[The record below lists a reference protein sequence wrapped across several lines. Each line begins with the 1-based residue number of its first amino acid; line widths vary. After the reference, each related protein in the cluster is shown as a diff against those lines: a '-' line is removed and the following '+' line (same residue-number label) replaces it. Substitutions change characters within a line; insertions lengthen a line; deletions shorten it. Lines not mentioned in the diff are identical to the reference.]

1 MRRGQ
6 TIINEEVTFDDSQ
19 QLVSTT
25 DLRGV
30 TTYANDAF
38 CNVSGFS
45 REELVGKNHN
55 IVRHPDMPKA
65 AFKELWDKL
74 KDGHSWR
81 GIVKNRCK
89 DGRYY
94 WVDAFVTPIFEHG
107 QLVGYQSVRVRP
119 SHDLKLRAQ
128 KLYDAIN
135 QGKQIW
141 HWSEQY
147 GLRRMASLFVILAGL
162 ISSTWLFGWVSALIM
177 LSTLIALLIIY
188 YEELVVTPHAL
199 QEQKSQ
205 FDSVSRY
212 VYDGHRAF
220 SIAKFNQGMLQ
231 AKLRTVLGRMKD
243 STFTFKDIATGL
255 DEKSSQT
262 EKGIQAQGQRLSS
275 IATAMSQMSSTIG
288 EISDNTAQT
297 AHKVDVTQQHC
308 QDIKLSM
315 SENALMVTT
324 LANQVDEAAQTA
336 NSLAGEA
343 EKIGQVMTEI
353 EGIAEQTNLLALNA
367 AIEAARAGEHGR
379 GFAVVADE
387 VRALSSRTQNA
398 TSHIYASIK
407 EIQDTLFSW
416 SKVMQSTKDKAD
428 SCANASQLSQQAL
441 ENIFTQISE
450 IAQSAQEISAAAEQ
464 QQVVSVEIN
473 DNIGNIKDHSNDNLQ
488 LSYRVA
494 EDAAKLVDSANKISG
509 LLLTFRT

>member
-1 MRRGQ
+1 MRRGHN
-6 TIINEEVTFDDSQ
+6 IINEEVTFDDNH

-38 CNVSGFS
+38 CAVSGFS
-45 REELVGKNHN
+45 QEELVGKNHN

-74 KDGHSWR
+74 KEGHSWR
-81 GIVKNRCK
+81 GVVKNRCK

-94 WVDAFVTPIFEHG
+94 WVDAFITPIFERG
-107 QLVGYQSVRVRP
+107 QLIGYQSVRVRP
-119 SHDLKLRAQ
+119 SNALKQRAHT
-128 KLYDAIN
+128 LYSAIN
-135 QGKQIW
+135 QGKSIW

-147 GLRRMASLFVILAGL
+147 TLRRSLSFAITALSIVL
-162 ISSTWLFGWVSALIM
+162 TGWFLGVTSAL
-177 LSTLIALLIIY
+177 LLFATFIALLAIN
-188 YEELVVTPHAL
+188 YEELITTPGAL
-199 QEQKSQ
+199 KEQQAQ

-212 VYDGHRAF
+212 IYDGHSAF
-220 SIAKFNQGMLQ
+220 SVAKYNQGMLQ

-255 DEKSSQT
+255 DDKSSQT
-262 EKGIQAQGQRLSS
+262 EQGIQAQSQRLSS
-275 IATAMSQMSSTIG
+275 IAAAMSQMSSTIG
-288 EISDNTAQT
+288 EISHNTGET
-297 AHKVDVTQQHC
+297 ANKVDATQQHC
-308 QDIKLSM
+308 QDIKSSM
-315 SENALMVTT
+315 ADNAHMVTT
-324 LANQVDEAAQTA
+324 LAGQVDEAAQTA
-336 NSLAGEA
+336 TSLASEA
-343 EKIGQVMTEI
+343 EKIGKVMTEI

-416 SKVMQSTKDKAD
+416 SKVMQNTKDRAD
-428 SCANASQLSQQAL
+428 SCAQASQQSQQAL
-441 ENIFTQISE
+441 ETIFSQISD

-473 DNIGNIKDHSNDNLQ
+473 NNIGNIREHGNDNLQ

-494 EDAAKLVDSANKISG
+494 EDAAKLVESANKISG
-509 LLLTFRT
+509 LLLTFKA